1 MPKKKSATERCVHLY
16 FAKKETFEILTT
28 LEKNSAWRRKLGTSY
43 WDNYI
48 IPIKK

>member
-28 LEKNSAWRRKLGTSY
+28 LEKKFSVETKVGDKLLG
-43 WDNYI
+43 
-48 IPIKK
+48 